1 MKIEAARALV
11 TGGAQGMGR
20 CFVERFKEAG
30 ARVAFCDVNADG
42 VKATAAELGVPGFV
56 CDVSDEESVSALV
69 RDASEALGGIN
80 VLVNNAGIT
89 RDGLLLKQDRTTGEM
104 QGFSLAKWNQVLAV
118 NLTGPFLCTRA
129 FAMQCVE
136 RGIEDACIVN
146 MSSISKAGNMGQGN
160 YSATKAG
167 IASDTVVWAKE
178 LAKFGIRVGAIAP
191 GFIRTPMVEAMR
203 DDVLQKVIAPVP
215 LKRLGEPDEIW
226 EAVRFIVGCGYFT
239 GRTVEVDGG
248 LRL

>member
-1 MKIEAARALV
+1 MKKDRN
-11 TGGAQGMGR
+11 TGDM
-20 CFVERFKEAG
+20 
-30 ARVAFCDVNADG
+30 
-42 VKATAAELGVPGFV
+42 KA
-56 CDVSDEESVSALV
+56 
-69 RDASEALGGIN
+69 
-80 VLVNNAGIT
+80 
-89 RDGLLLKQDRTTGEM
+89 M
-104 QGFSLAKWNQVLAV
+104 SLAKWNQVLAV

-129 FAMQCVE
+129 FTLQCVE
-136 RGIEDACIVN
+136 KEITDAVVVN

-178 LAKFGIRVGAIAP
+178 LAKYGIRVGAIAP
-191 GFIRTPMVEAMR
+191 GFIRTPMVEAIR
-203 DDVLQKVIAPVP
+203 PDVLQKVIQPVP

-226 EAVRFIVGCGYFT
+226 EAVRFIVSCGYFT

>member
-1 MKIEAARALV
+1 MKIEDARALV

-20 CFVERFKEAG
+20 KFVERLVAAG
-30 ARVAFCDVNADG
+30 AKVAFCDVNAEG
-42 VKATAAELGVPGFV
+42 VQAVADELGVPGFV
-56 CDVSDEESVSALV
+56 ADVSDEESVAGMIEA
-69 RDASEALGGIN
+69 ASEALGGLN

-89 RDGLLLKQDRTTGEM
+89 RDGLLVKKDRKTGELK
-104 QGFSLAKWNQVLAV
+104 SLPLSKWNQVLAV

-129 FAMQCVE
+129 FTLQCINKEITDSVV
-136 RGIEDACIVN
+136 VN

-178 LAKFGIRVGAIAP
+178 LAKYGIRVGAIAP
-191 GFIRTPMVEAMR
+191 GFIRTPMVEAIR
-203 DDVLQKVIAPVP
+203 EDVLAKVIAPVP

-226 EAVRFIVGCGYFT
+226 EAVEFIIRCGYFT
-239 GRTVEVDGG
+239 GRTIEVDGG

>member
-20 CFVERFKEAG
+20 CFVERFRDAG
-30 ARVAFCDVNADG
+30 AKVAFCDVNADG
-42 VKATAAELGVPGFV
+42 VKAAAEELGVPGFV
-56 CDVSDEESVSALV
+56 ADVADEASVEAMI
-69 RDASEALGGIN
+69 RDASEALGGVN

-89 RDGLLLKQDRTTGEM
+89 RDGLLVKKDRTTGA
-104 QGFSLAKWNQVLAV
+104 FSSLSLAKWNQVLAV

-129 FAMQCVE
+129 FTLQCIE
-136 RGIEDACIVN
+136 REITDACIVN

-167 IASDTVVWAKE
+167 IASDTVVWGKE
-178 LAKFGIRVGAIAP
+178 LAKYGIRVGAIAP

-203 DDVLQKVIAPVP
+203 DDVLAKVIAPVP
-215 LKRLGEPDEIW
+215 LQRLGEPDEIW
-226 EAVRFIVGCGYFT
+226 EAVQFIVKCGYFT
-239 GRTVEVDGG
+239 GRTIEVDGG

>member
-20 CFVERFKEAG
+20 QFVEGFKEAG
-30 ARVAFCDVNADG
+30 AKVAFCDVNAEG
-42 VKATAAELGVPGFV
+42 VAAVSEELGVPGFV
-56 CDVSDEESVSALV
+56 CDVSDEASVQALIN
-69 RDASEALGGIN
+69 DASEALGGLN
-80 VLVNNAGIT
+80 CLVNNAGIT
-89 RDGLLLKQDRTTGEM
+89 RDGLLVKKDRKTGDLKSM
-104 QGFSLAKWNQVLAV
+104 SLAKWNQVLAV

-129 FAMQCVE
+129 FAIQC
-136 RGIEDACIVN
+136 IEKEITDAVIVN

-178 LAKFGIRVGAIAP
+178 LAKYGIRVGAIAP

-203 DDVLQKVIAPVP
+203 EDVLAKVIAPVP
-215 LKRLGEPDEIW
+215 LKRLGEPTEIW
-226 EAVRFIVGCGYFT
+226 ETVRYIVSCGYFT
-239 GRTVEVDGG
+239 GRTIEVDGG

>member
-1 MKIEAARALV
+1 MQLKDARALV

-20 CFVERFKEAG
+20 CFVEQLRDAG
-30 ARVAFCDVNADG
+30 AKVAFCDVNAEG
-42 VKATAAELGVPGFV
+42 VRETAEALGVPGFV
-56 CDVSDEESVSALV
+56 ADVADEESVQRLV
-69 RDASEALGGIN
+69 SDASEALGGLN

-89 RDGLLLKQDRTTGEM
+89 RDGLLVKRDRTTGAL
-104 QGFSLAKWNQVLAV
+104 QTLPRAKWDQVLAV

-129 FAMQCVE
+129 FAVQCIE
-136 RGIEDACIVN
+136 REITDAVVVN
-146 MSSISKAGNMGQGN
+146 LSSISKAGNMGQGN

-178 LAKFGIRVGAIAP
+178 LAQYGIRVGAIAP

-203 DDVLQKVIAPVP
+203 DEVLKKVIAPVP
-215 LKRLGEPDEIW
+215 LQRLGEPTEIW
-226 EAVRFIVGCGYFT
+226 EAVRFIVQCGYFT

>member
-20 CFVERFKEAG
+20 KFVEGFAQAG
-30 ARVAFCDVNADG
+30 AKVAFCDVNAEG
-42 VKATAAELGVPGFV
+42 VKAVSEELGVPGFV
-56 CDVSDEESVSALV
+56 ADVSDEDSVQKLV
-69 RDASEALGGIN
+69 NDASEALGGLN
-80 VLVNNAGIT
+80 TLVNNAGIT
-89 RDGLLLKQDRTTGEM
+89 RDGLLVKKDRKTGDLKSM
-104 QGFSLAKWNQVLAV
+104 SLSKWNQVLAV

-129 FAMQCVE
+129 FAIQCIDNE
-136 RGIEDACIVN
+136 ITDAVIVN

-178 LAKFGIRVGAIAP
+178 LAKYGIRVGAIAP

-203 DDVLQKVIAPVP
+203 EDVLAKVISPVP

-226 EAVRFIVGCGYFT
+226 ETVRYIVSCGYFT
-239 GRTVEVDGG
+239 GRTIEVDGG

>member
-1 MKIEAARALV
+1 MSKVALV
-11 TGGAQGMGR
+11 TGGTRGIGEAISRGLKDAGYT
-20 CFVERFKEAG
+20 VAATYAGNTEKAEAFK
-30 ARVAFCDVNADG
+30 
-42 VKATAAELGVPGFV
+42 AETGIHVYKW
-56 CDVSDEESVSALV
+56 DVSDPAACAAGIAQVES
-69 RDASEALGGIN
+69 ELGPVEI
-80 VLVNNAGIT
+80 LVNNAGIT
-89 RDGLLLKQDRTTGEM
+89 RDGLLVKKDRKTGDM
-104 QGFSLAKWNQVLAV
+104 KSMPLSKWNQVLAV

-129 FAMQCVE
+129 FTLQCIE
-136 RGIEDACIVN
+136 REITDGVIVN

-178 LAKFGIRVGAIAP
+178 LAKYGIRVGAIAP
-191 GFIRTPMVEAMR
+191 GFIRTPMVEAIR
-203 DDVLQKVIAPVP
+203 EDVLQKVIAPVP

-226 EAVRFIVGCGYFT
+226 DAVEFIVRCGYFT